1 MYIAIP
7 VLKHSSSHNERS
19 HFNLEAVAQ
28 LEKSGYSVELVPSV
42 HLNHVE
48 IEAKGRTVFQCN
60 IRFFEFN
67 GDGED
72 DPLCRR
78 AVQEVDDLYSRIAGR
93 RPKVEPRAEVMSWR
107 ETEVENGSDTVE
119 VAHSASSEAERLS
132 PIGKMVSALVRDRHI
147 DKRQRQKHLFGF
159 VCQNLEICMSL
170 FCDKVFSDY
179 NSVISP
185 PFPPLLFIPL
195 LQAAY

>member
-1 MYIAIP
+1 MTIAKLGLAMPWCCEGRSTILTTEEKMGARRKIFP
-7 VLKHSSSHNERS
+7 STVRRSSSCLQTIDRAGKFMVEPQG
-19 HFNLEAVAQ
+19 LM

-42 HLNHVE
+42 HLSHVE

-60 IRFFEFN
+60 IRFLEFN

-119 VAHSASSEAERLS
+119 VARSASSKAERC
-132 PIGKMVSALVRDRHI
+132 
-147 DKRQRQKHLFGF
+147 F
-159 VCQNLEICMSL
+159 
-170 FCDKVFSDY
+170 KVTEDGLDEHDLNKIAARSS
-179 NSVISP
+179 NE
-185 PFPPLLFIPL
+185 
-195 LQAAY
+195 LQSK